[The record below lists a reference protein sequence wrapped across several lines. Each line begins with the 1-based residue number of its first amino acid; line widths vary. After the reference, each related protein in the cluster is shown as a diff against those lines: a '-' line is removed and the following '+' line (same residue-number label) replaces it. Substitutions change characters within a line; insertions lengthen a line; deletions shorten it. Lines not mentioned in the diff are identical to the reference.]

1 MRQGIPQIC
10 INVFRLVVIA
20 GLTNASAYSQ
30 SLDQQYQQQQQKK
43 RAIASTCIKYFQNAQ
58 YVYVEADGS
67 NSDAMRYYIGK
78 GAVISAYMPEGF
90 ACEHTSY
97 PLGKSVPIQVGS
109 SCIATRMYKI
119 EGEFLVEYQSKKRN
133 PKDKYPLLCIE
144 GLTRTI
150 IGRKR

>member
-10 INVFRLVVIA
+10 INLFRLAVIA
-20 GLTNASAYSQ
+20 GLTNISAYSQ
-30 SLDQQYQQQQQKK
+30 SLDQQYQQQEKKK
-43 RAIASTCIKYFQNAQ
+43 REIASTCLRYFQNAQ

-67 NSDAMRYYIGK
+67 DSDDQRYYISK
-78 GAVISAYMPEGF
+78 GVVITAYMPKGF

-119 EGEFLVEYQSKKRN
+119 EGEFLVKYQSQKRN
-133 PKDKYPLLCIE
+133 PKDKYPFLCIE
-144 GLTRTI
+144 GLTRSI
-150 IGRKR
+150 IAKKR